1 LVLVLGFSHCFFP
14 SASMMKFSTVFGAS
28 LSKSLASISPWFVA
42 MRAYTP
48 GPCFA
53 EAGGA
58 AVSDAGFS
66 AAAEGFSVDGA
77 GVSAGGAGF
86 SVGAAGVG
94 AGAGVV
100 AGGSDGRAGSGA
112 PHPAAANVSAH
123 TKPTIH
129 LVIGELSLS
138 LLATSYELPATT
150 YHPTYHLPPSE

>member
-1 LVLVLGFSHCFFP
+1 
-14 SASMMKFSTVFGAS
+14 

-86 SVGAAGVG
+86 SAGAAGVSGAGVG
-94 AGAGVV
+94 AGVA
-100 AGGSDGRAGSGA
+100 AGGSDGRAGSGGA
-112 PHPAAANVSAH
+112 PHPTAANVSAH
-123 TKPTIH
+123 TNPAIH

-138 LLATSYELPATT
+138 LLATS
-150 YHPTYHLPPSE
+150 H